1 MQQGVVIRDGKPVAR
16 DAFTPPDLAEM
27 VAKYQ
32 AFLAPEDPRFG
43 EGIAGWDIT
52 SEYDN
57 DPQSENGTGPI
68 WGCMCSPSV
77 LASEGRRVKLQPE
90 DVAAKQAHI
99 VVRTPTSRNELIEI
113 ERTVL
118 HELGH
123 VLHAKLNLPRDA
135 EEEIM
140 HSLDHFF
147 SKLSPEQGQ
156 ILARSFQNPMARAYR
171 AENTAMPDPI
181 EEKKEPDKEAPKMA
195 EGGPRDVATIQGEIA
210 KAALAGQPVD
220 ELAKELA
227 LALVAAGSAAGSSA
241 APVAPIEPPTM
252 GMKPEEAYARGK
264 KEAEA
269 AAEAKAVKAYAN
281 TLQGFSAEQLA
292 MVRECST
299 VESAERLVKVCVKPN
314 GSGQTMGAL
323 PGKIPGKTTNEKPM
337 ARAIR
342 TASENPMLRKI
353 LGIGSLD
360 NDGVHFEPGNGIL
373 VYTDGTEQL
382 NHQRAVYNARQD
394 KLRGAA

>member
-1 MQQGVVIRDGKPVAR
+1 MT
-16 DAFTPPDLAEM
+16 FSPPNLAEM

-43 EGIAGWDIT
+43 EGISGWNIT
-52 SEYDN
+52 SEYDA
-57 DPQSENGTGPI
+57 DPQSESDGSPI

-77 LASEGRRVKLQPE
+77 LASEGKRVKLQPADIE
-90 DVAAKQAHI
+90 AKRAHI

-113 ERTVL
+113 ERTVM

-195 EGGPRDVATIQGEIA
+195 EGAPRDVSAIMADLIKVA
-210 KAALAGQPVD
+210 MAGQPCD
-220 ELAKELA
+220 ELVKEL
-227 LALVAAGSAAGSSA
+227 VAAQAIAGSAAGGA
-241 APVAPIEPPTM
+241 ATPVAPIEPQTM
-252 GMKPEEAYARGK
+252 GMKPEEAYARAKRDADKASVKTLVDNLPGLDEKQK
-264 KEAEA
+264 KYLHGRASIAEVNEALEA
-269 AAEAKAVKAYAN
+269 MPRQ
-281 TLQGFSAEQLA
+281 TS
-292 MVRECST
+292 S
-299 VESAERLVKVCVKPN
+299 
-314 GSGQTMGAL
+314 QTMGAL
-323 PGKIPGKTTNEKPM
+323 PGKIPGSKPVQSVRERAMSADDDVM
-337 ARAIR
+337 ARVRRASSNED
-342 TASENPMLRKI
+342 TAGLI
-353 LGIGSLD
+353 LDIPGHSIGFSPSQWLK
-360 NDGVHFEPGNGIL
+360 E
-373 VYTDGTEQL
+373 
-382 NHQRAVYNARQD
+382 
-394 KLRGAA
+394 KLGEHERRMKAQQEAGQ

>member
-1 MQQGVVIRDGKPVAR
+1 MT
-16 DAFTPPDLAEM
+16 FTPPNLAEM
-27 VAKYQ
+27 IAKYQ

-43 EGIAGWDIT
+43 QGISDWDIT

-68 WGCMCSPSV
+68 WGCMCSPSI
-77 LASEGRRVKLQPE
+77 LASEGQRVKLQPE
-90 DVAAKQAHI
+90 DIAAKQAHI
-99 VVRTPTSRNELIEI
+99 VVRTPATREELIEI

-147 SKLSPEQGQ
+147 SKLSPEQGR

-171 AENTAMPDPI
+171 AENTAMPGPI
-181 EEKKEPDKEAPKMA
+181 EEKKEPDKEPPKMA
-195 EGGPRDVATIQGEIA
+195 EGGSITLDGKAAADIIATGDAA
-210 KAALAGQPVD
+210 KALEFLKTLLG
-220 ELAKELA
+220 E
-227 LALVAAGSAAGSSA
+227 AAGALLGGAAMPP
-241 APVAPIEPPTM
+241 APEPPTL
-252 GMKPEEAYARGK
+252 GMKPEEAYARSQ

-281 TLQGFSAEQLA
+281 TLKDLSPEQLA

-299 VESAERLVKVCVKPN
+299 VESAERLVNVCVKPT
-314 GSGQTMGAL
+314 SGQTMGAP
-323 PGKIPGKTTNEKPM
+323 PGKVHGKTTPAPVAREGGLPSEDAAAM
-337 ARAIR
+337 ARAMGAKPNAPIPPSILPNGR
-342 TASENPMLRKI
+342 FTLGNMTPTQLREAIARGDDPRKKFPST
-353 LGIGSLD
+353 IG
-360 NDGVHFEPGNGIL
+360 GN
-373 VYTDGTEQL
+373 
-382 NHQRAVYNARQD
+382 
-394 KLRGAA
+394 

>member
-1 MQQGVVIRDGKPVAR
+1 MT
-16 DAFTPPDLAEM
+16 FTPPNLAEM

-43 EGIAGWDIT
+43 EGIAGWNIT

-57 DPQSENGTGPI
+57 DPQSENGSGPI

-77 LASEGRRVKLQPE
+77 LASDGRRVKLQPE
-90 DVAAKQAHI
+90 DIAAKQAHI

-181 EEKKEPDKEAPKMA
+181 EEKKEPDKQAPKMQ
-195 EGGPRDVATIQGEIA
+195 EGGEMSVDEI
-210 KAALAGQPVD
+210 KAALVKAVLDGQPTE
-220 ELAKELA
+220 ELAKK
-227 LALVAAGSAAGSSA
+227 LVAAMATAGAAGPVA
-241 APVAPIEPPTM
+241 APMPPIEPPTM

-269 AAEAKAVKAYAN
+269 AATTKATVEAVKAFADAVEG
-281 TLQGFSAEQLA
+281 LSDEQRA
-292 MVRECST
+292 MVRECS
-299 VESAERLVKVCVKPN
+299 SIDHAKRLVKVCVKP
-314 GSGQTMGAL
+314 GQTQGATLGAL
-323 PGKIPGKTTNEKPM
+323 PGKIPGKTTDADETPFARMMKGPTDPMVREALGLGNAPPGARGIGTAPAHILTLSFHEQAQEFQTKNRAKM
-337 ARAIR
+337 ARAR
-342 TASENPMLRKI
+342 E
-353 LGIGSLD
+353 
-360 NDGVHFEPGNGIL
+360 
-373 VYTDGTEQL
+373 
-382 NHQRAVYNARQD
+382 
-394 KLRGAA
+394 AA